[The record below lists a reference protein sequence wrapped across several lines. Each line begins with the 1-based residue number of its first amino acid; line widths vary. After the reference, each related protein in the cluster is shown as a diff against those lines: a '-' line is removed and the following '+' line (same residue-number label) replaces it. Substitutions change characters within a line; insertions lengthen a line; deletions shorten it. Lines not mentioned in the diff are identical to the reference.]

1 MRSLIVYRIK
11 CADCKA
17 CYIGKTKR
25 HLITRIEEHKTIKN
39 TNKKTNNKFKDD
51 HESAV
56 YKHMMDSGHRIA
68 FDDVEVLDSAP
79 SDYRLK
85 LKEAFYIKK
94 YKPTM
99 NVQVQSDLFKLF
111 TMGN

>member
-1 MRSLIVYRIK
+1 MRSLVVYKIN
-11 CADCKA
+11 CLDCKA

-25 HLITRIEEHKTIKN
+25 HLITRIEEHKTTKN
-39 TNKKTNNKFKDD
+39 TKKKVNSKFKDE

-56 YKHMMDSGHRIA
+56 YKHMMESGHRID
-68 FDDVEVLDSAP
+68 FEDVEVLDSAP

-94 YKPTM
+94 HKPAM